1 MYFEHGQGSIQAI
14 FFSTFVKRKDPLNAI
29 KDDEWSCDV
38 IKMKKKK
45 NCRKARKKWPK
56 CKKETVEGHLIRSCV
71 PFSCFWILYL
81 SMLLLESFSKN

>member
-14 FFSTFVKRKDPLNAI
+14 FFSTFVKRKDPLIAI

-38 IKMKKKK
+38 IMMEKKKTIAEK
-45 NCRKARKKWPK
+45 LEKSDHSV
-56 CKKETVEGHLIRSCV
+56 KKE
-71 PFSCFWILYL
+71 ILYL

>member
-45 NCRKARKKWPK
+45 IAEKLEKSDQSVKKK
-56 CKKETVEGHLIRSCV
+56 Q
-71 PFSCFWILYL
+71 
-81 SMLLLESFSKN
+81 